1 MDLWWHSIYGFDAV
15 LNTPSH
21 VALFLS
27 ITITMVGSV
36 AVFASAGDQ
45 RWARIGIVV
54 AVPIAIIFAPLP
66 FNALDN
72 LNLPIDATV
81 LGLVLCAP
89 MMLLVGGLLAGRGG
103 AIGIAVV
110 LGAMQAVLWWFSPWA
125 AHAYASAV
133 GLPLRDGLLPRPPE
147 LPSSVPML
155 LIVGAL
161 AIEGARW
168 LYRRRGTA
176 AKPLL
181 LAAGAVSGLVVGAS
195 LPVQFALSSPA
206 RRASGLPVLAVA
218 ELAVLGLLL
227 GLLAG
232 YLGPRLAVLLAAPT
246 TEVDR

>member
-1 MDLWWHSIYGFDAV
+1 M
-15 LNTPSH
+15 T
-21 VALFLS
+21 
-27 ITITMVGSV
+27 
-36 AVFASAGDQ
+36 
-45 RWARIGIVV
+45 

-103 AIGIAVV
+103 AVGIAVV
-110 LGAMQAVLWWFSPWA
+110 LGAMQALLWWFSPWA

-168 LYRRRGTA
+168 LHRRRGTA

-195 LPVQFALSSPA
+195 LPVQFALSSPG
-206 RRASGLPVLAVA
+206 RGGGVRLVAVV
-218 ELAVLGLLL
+218 ELGVLGLLL

-232 YLGPRLAVLLAAPT
+232 YLGPRLAAMLAAPAAEVET
-246 TEVDR
+246 AEVDR